1 VGPTPFLHP
10 YARPTAESSEFLTI
24 VRGEGALVWD
34 SEGRR
39 YVDGMASLWY
49 CAVGHGRRELDEAA
63 AAQMSRIAAYNAFDI
78 FTNEPAEEL
87 SALVAERSPM
97 PGSRVFLTSSGSEA
111 VDTAIKLGR
120 MVGSLD
126 GHPERHVVVSRLHAY
141 HGVTYGGLSSSG
153 LPPNQEHFGPYL
165 ANERIAAHD
174 IAEAEA
180 LFARRGDEIA
190 VVLCEPVQGAGG
202 VRPPVPG
209 YLARLRE
216 LCDEHGALLVLDEV
230 ITGFGRLG
238 GWFSAERYGVVPDMI
253 TFAKGCT
260 SGYLPLGGVIV
271 GERVRDALEADP
283 SFVLRHGFTYS
294 GHPTCCA
301 VGVANIG
308 LLESDRLFDRVPR
321 IERRFADG
329 LGSLLDDGLVVEVR
343 GDAAVWAAGLAEHVD
358 ASLVRD
364 EMLARGV
371 ICRPIGPATVAF
383 CPPLVIDGG
392 EIDQCLTAL
401 EESLRAAGA

>member
-1 VGPTPFLHP
+1 VSPTPFLHP
-10 YARPTAESSEFLTI
+10 YARPAAEGSDFLTI

-39 YVDGMASLWY
+39 YVDAMASLWY
-49 CAVGHGRRELDEAA
+49 CAVGHGRRELNEAA
-63 AAQMSRIAAYNAFDI
+63 SAQMGRIAAYNAFDA

-87 SALVAERSPM
+87 TALVAERSPM
-97 PGSRVFLTSSGSEA
+97 SGSRVFLTSSGSEA
-111 VDTAIKLGR
+111 VDTSIKLAR
-120 MVGSLD
+120 LVASLG
-126 GHPERHVVVSRLHAY
+126 GHRERHVVVSRMHAY

-153 LPPNQEHFGPYL
+153 LPPNREHFGPYL
-165 ANERIAAHD
+165 ANERVAHDD

-202 VRPPVPG
+202 VRPPAPG

-238 GWFSAERYGVVPDMI
+238 GWFSTQRYGVVPDMI
-253 TFAKGCT
+253 TFAKACT
-260 SGYLPLGGVIV
+260 SGYLPLGGVVV
-271 GERVRDALEADP
+271 GERVRAALEADP
-283 SFVLRHGFTYS
+283 GFVLRHGFTYS

-301 VGVANIG
+301 VGVANIAV
-308 LLESDRLFDRVPR
+308 LEGDGLFDRVPH

-329 LGSLLDDGLVVEVR
+329 LTSLLRDGAVEEVR
-343 GDAAVWAAGLAEHVD
+343 GDAAVWAVGLAPHVD
-358 ASLVRD
+358 ATAVRD

-371 ICRPIGPATVAF
+371 IARPIGPATIAF
-383 CPPLVIDGG
+383 CPPLVIDDA
-392 EIDQCLTAL
+392 EVDQCLGAL
-401 EESLRAAGA
+401 EESLAVVAG